1 MRFFSLNL
9 IPSEDPGLAFLD
21 GVPEGTRAVRY
32 KMSKGYAMGADYPAD
47 ARIYMSE
54 EYPGFKLAS
63 FIGNTESLL
72 ILSTQVK
79 EAIEQFGV
87 PQVEYLPVAIYNHKR
102 RLASSDYFIVNPLGT
117 LDCLHLEKSVI
128 KYSGTDVI
136 AVKKMVLDVR
146 KVATPPGLFRVKEH
160 PYTYVFSEPLIA
172 KLIPLKP
179 TNLYF
184 NELPAA
190 E

>member
-1 MRFFSLNL
+1 MRFFSLDL
-9 IPSEDPGLAFLD
+9 IPSEDPSLAFLD
-21 GVPEGTRAVRY
+21 SEPEGTRANCY

-63 FIGNTESLL
+63 FIGNTDSLL
-72 ILSTQVK
+72 ILSAQVK
-79 EAIEQFGV
+79 AAIEQFGV
-87 PQVEYLPVAIYNHKR
+87 PDVEYLPVAIYNHKR
-102 RLASSDYFIVNPLGT
+102 RLASSDYFIVNPLGA
-117 LDCLHLEKSVI
+117 LDCLNLEKSDI
-128 KYSGTDVI
+128 KYSGTDIVH
-136 AVKKMVLDVR
+136 VEEMVLDAR
-146 KVATPPGLFRVKEH
+146 KVAHAPGLFRVKEDR
-160 PYTYVFSEPLIA
+160 YTYIFSEPLLA

-184 NELPAA
+184 HELPVA